1 MYMSDIQGS
10 KSRAR
15 RQHQTNMVLL
25 SCSST
30 KLRPNSELVYINN
43 DFEEYKM
50 ESPNFIMM
58 ELVDAHCSYEDV
70 FRVIE
75 S

>member
-30 KLRPNSELVYINN
+30 KLRPNSEIVNN

-75 S
+75 SA